1 MSMNSNVGNL
11 QGYYYFAKESTKN
24 IPFSIFRNKKLHQ
37 IFLSKILLLFLQ
49 SFSEKIINNNSNK
62 IAMKIEFLNPEVE
75 VIKLQT
81 NDVIA
86 TSDPIGTGGDMGS
99 EGD

>member
-1 MSMNSNVGNL
+1 
-11 QGYYYFAKESTKN
+11 
-24 IPFSIFRNKKLHQ
+24 
-37 IFLSKILLLFLQ
+37 
-49 SFSEKIINNNSNK
+49 
-62 IAMKIEFLNPEVE
+62 MKIEFLNPEVE

-86 TSDPIGTGGDMGS
+86 TSTGGTGEDMGS

>member
-1 MSMNSNVGNL
+1 M
-11 QGYYYFAKESTKN
+11 
-24 IPFSIFRNKKLHQ
+24 
-37 IFLSKILLLFLQ
+37 Q

-81 NDVIA
+81 SDVIA
-86 TSDPIGTGGDMGS
+86 TSTGGS
-99 EGD
+99 AGDIDPGQGEE

>member
-1 MSMNSNVGNL
+1 M
-11 QGYYYFAKESTKN
+11 
-24 IPFSIFRNKKLHQ
+24 
-37 IFLSKILLLFLQ
+37 Q

-86 TSDPIGTGGDMGS
+86 TSTGGTGEDMGS

>member
-1 MSMNSNVGNL
+1 MIKSHVKFLSL
-11 QGYYYFAKESTKN
+11 KYFYYFCK
-24 IPFSIFRNKKLHQ
+24 
-37 IFLSKILLLFLQ
+37 
-49 SFSEKIINNNSNK
+49 KIINNNSNI

-86 TSDPIGTGGDMGS
+86 TSPNPTGEGGDIDPGHG
-99 EGD
+99 EE

>member
-1 MSMNSNVGNL
+1 MCQKVSLLTGL
-11 QGYYYFAKESTKN
+11 YDKK
-24 IPFSIFRNKKLHQ
+24 PCRIFKSQ
-37 IFLSKILLLFLQ
+37 ILLLFLQ
-49 SFSEKIINNNSNK
+49 RFSKKIINNNSNK

-86 TSDPIGTGGDMGS
+86 TSPSGS
-99 EGD
+99 GSDFPEEGD

>member
-1 MSMNSNVGNL
+1 M
-11 QGYYYFAKESTKN
+11 
-24 IPFSIFRNKKLHQ
+24 
-37 IFLSKILLLFLQ
+37 Q

-81 NDVIA
+81 SDVIA
-86 TSDPIGTGGDMGS
+86 TSPGSPGATGEDPEPGEGGL
-99 EGD
+99 